1 MEKQKSKRFFS
12 TAQFLVH
19 ALTEDPFCS
28 KLYLE
33 DAPKGIRSNVFYI
46 TDVAKCPIST
56 ITTDD
61 NGAYAK
67 TRNTTKY
74 IVKLEMKQKVFVKK
88 TENFITMINSL
99 LIHMKKYVSSD
110 HVILLKR
117 SYCKA
122 KNFPLTRTIISFSSS
137 PDGSASPYV
146 AVFYQTIGKISR
158 DSKILCH
165 GNAKKRVSLEKPYT
179 RTNDQVLS
187 KAREFIN
194 KGRPR
199 KQVYD

>member
-1 MEKQKSKRFFS
+1 MQKQEI
-12 TAQFLVH
+12 L
-19 ALTEDPFCS
+19 
-28 KLYLE
+28 
-33 DAPKGIRSNVFYI
+33 
-46 TDVAKCPIST
+46 
-56 ITTDD
+56 
-61 NGAYAK
+61 
-67 TRNTTKY
+67 RNY

-110 HVILLKR
+110 HAILLKR

-199 KQVYD
+199 KQVYDQINQESGGVFESPSQVQERRDTKQVYRQKRKMKSAENEDDEFELLLRF